1 MLLDRARLAYAEWK
15 TRPAGF
21 SFVREGLKRRRRPSM
36 VALPPDRLKLLSFN
50 VQAGIGTQKFGD
62 YITGSWKHF
71 VAHPNS
77 VDNIERI
84 ADVVRDY
91 DVVALQEVDGGSLR
105 SRNLNQLVHMA
116 SRAEFPFWHQQL
128 NRNLGRLG
136 QFSNGLLSRFV
147 PYHIEDH
154 RLPGLPGRGAIIA
167 RYGHPDNPL
176 IMVGVHLALGE
187 KYRNTQLAYLS
198 RLLKQYRHVIIMGD
212 FNCRPDHLQ
221 RSPLAELDLVLPT
234 ETLLTYPSWAPD
246 RHIDHILLS
255 SSLIATRSEVL
266 SDCLLSDHLPV
277 ATEGLLPADVV
288 EAAGHA
294 PRALPRHD

>member
-1 MLLDRARLAYAEWK
+1 MLLDRARIAYAEWK

-21 SFVREGLKRRRRPSM
+21 SFVREGMKRRRRPSM
-36 VALPPDRLKLLSFN
+36 VALPNDRLKLLSFN
-50 VQAGIGTQKFGD
+50 VQAGIGTQAFGD

-71 VAHPNS
+71 VAHPRS
-77 VDNIERI
+77 VENIERI

-116 SRAEFPFWHQQL
+116 NRADFPFWHQQL

-187 KYRNTQLAYLS
+187 KYRNAQLAYLS
-198 RLLKQYRHVIIMGD
+198 RLLKQYQHVIIMGD
-212 FNCRPDHLQ
+212 FNCRVDHLE
-221 RSPLAELDLVLPT
+221 RSPLADLGLVLSANP
-234 ETLLTYPSWAPD
+234 LLTYPSWAPD

-255 SSLIATRSEVL
+255 PSLTVTRSEVL
-266 SDCLLSDHLPV
+266 SDCRLSDHLPV
-277 ATEGLLPADVV
+277 ATEILLPADVI

>member
-36 VALPPDRLKLLSFN
+36 VALPSDRLKLLSFN
-50 VQAGIGTQKFGD
+50 VQAGIGTQAFGD

-71 VAHPNS
+71 VAHPRS
-77 VDNIERI
+77 VENIERI

-116 SRAEFPFWHQQL
+116 TRAEFPFWHQQL

-187 KYRNTQLAYLS
+187 KYRNAQLAYLS
-198 RLLKQYRHVIIMGD
+198 RLLKQYQHVIIMGD
-212 FNCRPDHLQ
+212 FNCRVDHLE

-234 ETLLTYPSWAPD
+234 DPLLTYPSWAPD

-255 SSLIATRSEVL
+255 PSLTVTRSEVL
-266 SDCLLSDHLPV
+266 SDCRLSDHLPV
-277 ATEGLLPADVV
+277 ATEIVLPAEVV

>member
-1 MLLDRARLAYAEWK
+1 MLIDRARLAYAEWK

-21 SFVREGLKRRRRPSM
+21 SFVREGMKRRRRPS
-36 VALPPDRLKLLSFN
+36 VVTLPDESLKLLSFN
-50 VQAGIGTQKFGD
+50 VQAGIGTQAFGD

-71 VAHPNS
+71 VAHPRS
-77 VDNIERI
+77 VENIERI
-84 ADVVRDY
+84 AEIVRGY

-116 SRAEFPFWHQQL
+116 TKADFPFWHQQL

-187 KYRNTQLAYLS
+187 KYRNAQLAYLS
-198 RLLKQYRHVIIMGD
+198 RLLKQYQHVIIMGD
-212 FNCRPDHLQ
+212 FNCLPEQLE
-221 RSPLAELDLVLPT
+221 RSPLAELDLVMPDDP
-234 ETLLTYPSWAPD
+234 LLTYPSWAPD

-255 SSLIATRSEVL
+255 PSLKVASREVL
-266 SDCLLSDHLPV
+266 SDCRLSDHLPV
-277 ATEGLLPADVV
+277 ATEILLPADML
-288 EAAGHA
+288 EAASHA

>member
-21 SFVREGLKRRRRPSM
+21 SFVREGMKRRRRPSM
-36 VALPPDRLKLLSFN
+36 VALPNDRLKLLSFN
-50 VQAGIGTQKFGD
+50 VQAGIGTQAYGD

-71 VAHPNS
+71 VAHPRS
-77 VDNIERI
+77 VENIERI

-116 SRAEFPFWHQQL
+116 NRADFPFWHQQL

-187 KYRNTQLAYLS
+187 KYRNAQLAYLS
-198 RLLKQYRHVIIMGD
+198 RLLKQYQHVIIMGD
-212 FNCRPDHLQ
+212 FNCRVDHLE
-221 RSPLAELDLVLPT
+221 RSPLADLGLMLSANP
-234 ETLLTYPSWAPD
+234 LLTYPSWAPD

-255 SSLIATRSEVL
+255 PSLTVTRSEVL
-266 SDCLLSDHLPV
+266 SDCRLSDHLPV
-277 ATEGLLPADVV
+277 ATEILLPADVI

>member
-1 MLLDRARLAYAEWK
+1 MLLERARLAYSEWK

-36 VALPPDRLKLLSFN
+36 VALPQDRLKLLSFN

-77 VDNIERI
+77 VENIERI
-84 ADVVRDY
+84 AEVVRNY

-116 SRAEFPFWHQQL
+116 TRADFPFWHQQL

-187 KYRNTQLAYLS
+187 KYRNAQLAYLA
-198 RLLKQYRHVIIMGD
+198 RLLKQYKHVIIMGD
-212 FNCRPDHLQ
+212 FNCRPEHLE
-221 RSPLAELDLVLPT
+221 RSPLAELDLVLPSDP
-234 ETLLTYPSWAPD
+234 LLTYPSWAPD
-246 RHIDHILLS
+246 RHIDHILVSPSLS
-255 SSLIATRSEVL
+255 ITHQQVL
-266 SDCLLSDHLPV
+266 SDCRLSDHLPV
-277 ATEGLLPADVV
+277 ATEILLPEDVV

-294 PRALPRHD
+294 QRALPRHD

>member
-1 MLLDRARLAYAEWK
+1 MLIDRARIAYSEWK
-15 TRPAGF
+15 SRPAGF

-36 VALPPDRLKLLSFN
+36 VALPNDRLRLLSFN
-50 VQAGIGTQKFGD
+50 VQAGIGTQAFGD
-62 YITGSWKHF
+62 YFTGSWKHF
-71 VAHPNS
+71 VAHPRS
-77 VDNIERI
+77 VENIERM
-84 ADVVRDY
+84 ADIVRDY

-116 SRAEFPFWHQQL
+116 TRGEFPFWHQQL

-176 IMVGVHLALGE
+176 ILVGVHLALGE
-187 KYRNTQLAYLS
+187 KYRNAQLAYLA
-198 RLLKQYRHVIIMGD
+198 RLLKQYQHVIIMGD
-212 FNCRPDHLQ
+212 FNCRTDHLE
-221 RSPLAELDLVLPT
+221 RSPLADLDLLLPT
-234 ETLLTYPSWAPD
+234 SDLLTYPSWAPD

-255 SSLIATRSEVL
+255 SSLKVEQRHVL
-266 SDCLLSDHLPV
+266 TDCRLSDHLPV
-277 ATEGLLPADVV
+277 ATEILLPADVV